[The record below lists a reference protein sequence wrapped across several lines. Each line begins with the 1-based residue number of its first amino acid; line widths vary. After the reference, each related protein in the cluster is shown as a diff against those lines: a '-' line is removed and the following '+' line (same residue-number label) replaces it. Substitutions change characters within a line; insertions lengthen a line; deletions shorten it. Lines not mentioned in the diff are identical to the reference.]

1 MHDSQTLGSLQ
12 DFGQK
17 HFSALETLLSNTD
30 SGTWGE
36 RLRGWLKAYTLSPH
50 AALQQ
55 DVLETAVVD
64 LVTLELA
71 CQAYATEEDGL
82 RLADRGG
89 TVRAR
94 RTLGDLLLLIGERD
108 PKLARMLASLARSSR
123 NQRLR
128 QIRSLVLART

>member
-71 CQAYATEEDGL
+71 CQAYALEEKGL
-82 RLADRGG
+82 RLSDRHG
-89 TVRAR
+89 TACAR
-94 RTLGDLLLLIGERD
+94 RTLADLLQLIGERD
-108 PKLARMLASLARSSR
+108 PKMARKLASLAWNSR
-123 NQRLR
+123 NERLG
-128 QIRSLVLART
+128 QIRSLIAART